1 MGEQSQQ
8 RRRATRNT
16 GEAEPLNLPIAQKT
30 GKTGARSQ
38 TEEYAFDVGM
48 ADNPRTPTSVVPYI
62 QQRTTSPQS
71 PQPPAVPRRQRT
83 RDLSSRQTRTFE
95 KPVAPAPP
103 PPKKKAQKSVHWL
116 LPLGVG
122 MLAMLALWL
131 IGSTFLAW
139 GIQRYNDVLYGNP
152 RTFQTDAVVGH
163 GDSTEH
169 PSHFIAVNLNRQA
182 IVIEFKAGDPA
193 KSVSYVA
200 PVYIAGD
207 GGDLAP
213 VTVEFKDVNDDKRT
227 DMIIH
232 IHLPSQDQLS
242 VFINDGKGFRPVTS
256 NDKIHLDG
264 KPG

>member
-8 RRRATRNT
+8 KRRTIRST
-16 GEAEPLNLPIAQKT
+16 GEAEPLNLPTTQKT

-48 ADNPRTPTSVVPYI
+48 ADNPRTPTSVVPYL
-62 QQRTTSPQS
+62 QRTTGPQS
-71 PQPPAVPRRQRT
+71 PPPPAITRRQRT
-83 RDLSSRQTRTFE
+83 RDLSRQTRTFE
-95 KPVAPAPP
+95 KPAPPPP
-103 PPKKKAQKSVHWL
+103 PPKKKTQKNVHWL

-139 GIQRYNDVLYGNP
+139 GIQRYNDVVYGNP

-163 GDSTEH
+163 GDSADH